1 MEKSALRKSLLERR
15 ETMTKNKIKLDSEI
29 ISDELI
35 SYIQDNSVNTVH
47 IYYPLEQEISTIEV
61 IEYCL
66 KNKVK
71 VVISK
76 TLKERKLI
84 HLELKSLKKMKP
96 GIFGTMHPSPE
107 TEYTGNYDLIVVPAI
122 GFDHNKNR
130 LGFGAGYY
138 DSFLKNHKKATK
150 IGVAFNYQLIQEI
163 PAEKHDIRM
172 DIIITPDKNIN

>member
-29 ISDELI
+29 IADELI
-35 SYIQDNSVNTVH
+35 SYIQEHSVKTIH

-61 IEYCL
+61 IEFCL

-71 VVISK
+71 VVTSKVLKDK
-76 TLKERKLI
+76 TLK
-84 HLELKSLKKMKP
+84 HLEIKSLKKMNS
-96 GIFGTMHPSPE
+96 GIFGTMYPSPE
-107 TEYTGNYDLIVVPAI
+107 VEYTGKYDLIVIPAI

-138 DSFLKNHKKATK
+138 DTFLVNHKKTTK
-150 IGVAFNYQLIQEI
+150 IGIAFNYQLIQEI
-163 PAEKHDIRM
+163 PVEPHDISM